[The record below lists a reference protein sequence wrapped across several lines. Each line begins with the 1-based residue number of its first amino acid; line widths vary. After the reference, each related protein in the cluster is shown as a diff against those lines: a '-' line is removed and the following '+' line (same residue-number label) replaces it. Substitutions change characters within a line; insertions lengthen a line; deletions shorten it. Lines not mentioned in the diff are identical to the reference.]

1 MAIRSSH
8 SAFSC
13 LDNVATSW
21 AEFALLASRVLVG
34 WLFLMTGWGKVSGIP
49 GATAYFTGLGVP
61 SPELWPYVI
70 GPIEILIGLTLIFG
84 LATRYAGIIT
94 FIFVVIATAMAH
106 RYWTYPAAQQAAQYS
121 HFLKNLAIMAAGLLI
136 FIQGGGRYSIDA
148 ILAKK

>member
-34 WLFLMTGWGKVSGIP
+34 WLFLMTGWGKISGIP

-61 SPELWPYVI
+61 VRIVARRHRPDRNIDRINSHLRPCDPLCGDY
-70 GPIEILIGLTLIFG
+70 
-84 LATRYAGIIT
+84 
-94 FIFVVIATAMAH
+94 H
-106 RYWTYPAAQQAAQYS
+106 RYFRRHCYS
-121 HFLKNLAIMAAGLLI
+121 DGTSLLDLSSRSANGSIQSLLEKSRDHGRRVMI

-148 ILAKK
+148 ILVKK